1 MPPVS
6 PSAYGDDDLT
16 CLVLKQRLEQFQLWL
31 AAAFDAGSSAESL
44 VAARS
49 DFIDRLLRRLW
60 TFYGFEDI
68 PETALVAVGGYG
80 RGELHP
86 LSDIDVLVLS
96 QRRLTE
102 QQSQRVGEFITLLWD
117 LKLEV
122 GHSVRTLEECLLEGL
137 ADLTVATNLIE
148 SRMICGDV
156 ALFLQMQK
164 HIFSDGFWPSPQFF
178 HAKIN
183 EQQERHQRYHG
194 TSYNLEPDIKSSPGG
209 LRDIHTLLWVA
220 RRHFG
225 ATSLDEM
232 VGFGFLTQAERNEL
246 NECQS
251 FLWRIRFAL
260 HLVLPR
266 YDNRLLFD
274 RQLNVAQLLRYEGE
288 GNEPVERMMKDFY
301 RMTRRVSELNHML
314 LQLFD
319 EAILALDATE
329 KPRPLNDDFQLRGD
343 LIDLRDETLFIR
355 EPQAIM
361 RMFYLMVRNREI
373 KGIYSTTV
381 RQLRH
386 ARRHLKQPLCTI
398 PEARDL
404 FMAILRH
411 PGAVSRA
418 LVPMHRHSVLWAY
431 MPQWGK
437 IVGQM
442 QFDLFHAYTVDEHTI
457 RVLQKLESFAD
468 AQTRPRHPLCVELYP
483 RLPHPELLLL
493 AALFHDIAK
502 GRGGDHSILGAE
514 DVVEF
519 AELHGLNSRETQL
532 VAWLVRCH
540 LLMSVTAQRRDIQDP
555 TVIQQ
560 FSSEVQSETRLRY
573 LVCLTVAD
581 ICATNETLWNS
592 WKQSLL
598 RELYFAT
605 EKQLRRGMQNS
616 PDLRE
621 RVRHHR
627 LQALALLRMDNID
640 EEALHRIWS
649 RCRADYF
656 LHQPIGKDSK
666 QEVGDGAGADDGRA
680 LPDGFVVKGLMAHFR
695 RHRLHALVQHLHV
708 TAKRDQSDDVLG
720 ALAIGTAPQRPAEA
734 DGKAFNAHAATT
746 GNPKVSELMHG
757 NQDTERNQKR
767 HQVPKHADHHPSLSV
782 IDGLKHQQHQAG
794 KHRHRRGQAVDT
806 IQYAAVTG
814 NQMPAVLD
822 ARFAFEHTFGQIAQH
837 RSQRGEHR
845 TGQQRGRHHVQW
857 RVAAEQPGNDRRRQ
871 QPADQ
876 PFPGFTRRDLRCQF
890 MLAEQLAEHVGTGIR
905 APHQQHHVQQPP
917 GAGKRILLV
926 AELAQRQHAP
936 KERHDGQQAE
946 QQAQRARIAPDRG
959 RTGIEQHQQQRRQPP
974 GQRQPQRAAY
984 LRHGLMVSGD
994 TEHHQRQQKTA
1005 QYRQPD
1011 ALRTGGKTGQLA
1023 PLPGC

>member
-1 MPPVS
+1 MSENFPDHEIPVIPPRSVPEQPPS
-6 PSAYGDDDLT
+6 PTGLT
-16 CLVLKQRLEQFQLWL
+16 DEQITCPNLKQCLEAFQLWL
-31 AAAFDAGSSAESL
+31 AEAFNAGESAETL
-44 VAARS
+44 VEARS
-49 DFIDRLLRRLW
+49 LYIDRLLRRLW
-60 TFYGFEDI
+60 TFYGFDDV

-96 QRRLTE
+96 QKRLSDE
-102 QQSQRVGEFITLLWD
+102 QAQRGGELITLLWD

-122 GHSVRTLEECLLEGL
+122 GHSMRTLEECLLEGL

-156 ALFLQMQK
+156 ALFLSMQK
-164 HIFSDGFWPSPQFF
+164 HIFSEGFWPSPDFF
-178 HAKIN
+178 RAKIE
-183 EQQERHQRYHG
+183 EQHERHLRYHG

-232 VGFGFLTQAERNEL
+232 VGFGFLTDTERSEL
-246 NECQS
+246 NACQS

-260 HLVLPR
+260 HLVLTR

-274 RQLNVAQLLRYEGE
+274 RQLSVAQLLQYQGE

-301 RMTRRVSELNHML
+301 RATRRVGELNHML

-329 KPRPLNDDFQLRGD
+329 KPRPLDDEFQLRGN
-343 LIDLRDETLFIR
+343 LIDLRDETLFAR
-355 EPQAIM
+355 KPEAIV
-361 RMFYLMVRNREI
+361 RMFYLMVKTRDI
-373 KGIYSTTV
+373 DGIYSTTL
-381 RQLRH
+381 RRLRH
-386 ARRHLKQPLCTI
+386 ALRDLPTPLCEI
-398 PEARDL
+398 PEAREL

-418 LVPMHRHSVLWAY
+418 LVPMHRHSVLLAY
-431 MPQWGK
+431 MPQWSN

-468 AQTRPRHPLCVELYP
+468 EATRPRHPLCVEIHP
-483 RLPHPELLLL
+483 RLPHPELLLV

-502 GRGGDHSILGAE
+502 GRGGDHSILGAQ
-514 DVVEF
+514 DVMAF
-519 AELHGLNSRETQL
+519 AELHGLNSRESQL

-560 FSSEVQSETRLRY
+560 FTAEVQSETRLRY
-573 LVCLTVAD
+573 LVSLTVAD

-640 EEALHRIWS
+640 EEALHHIWS

-656 LHQPIGKDSK
+656 LRHSPNQLAWHARHLLEHDSTLPLVLVSR
-666 QEVGDGAGADDGRA
+666 QATRGGTEIFIWAPDRPYLFAAVAGELDRRNLSIHDAQIFTNRDGMAMDTFIV
-680 LPDGFVVKGLMAHFR
+680 LEPDGSPLAAD
-695 RHRLHALVQHLHV
+695 RHEAIRQALVQAMTQEYQPPRARRPSPKLRHFSVPTNVNFLPTHTDRRSYLELVALDQPGLLARVGEVFSDLGLSLHGARITTIGERV
-708 TAKRDQSDDVLG
+708 EDLFILADSDRRSLNRETRRKLEQRLTE
-720 ALAIGTAPQRPAEA
+720 AL
-734 DGKAFNAHAATT
+734 
-746 GNPKVSELMHG
+746 NPNDKVS
-757 NQDTERNQKR
+757 
-767 HQVPKHADHHPSLSV
+767 
-782 IDGLKHQQHQAG
+782 
-794 KHRHRRGQAVDT
+794 
-806 IQYAAVTG
+806 
-814 NQMPAVLD
+814 
-822 ARFAFEHTFGQIAQH
+822 
-837 RSQRGEHR
+837 
-845 TGQQRGRHHVQW
+845 
-857 RVAAEQPGNDRRRQ
+857 
-871 QPADQ
+871 
-876 PFPGFTRRDLRCQF
+876 
-890 MLAEQLAEHVGTGIR
+890 
-905 APHQQHHVQQPP
+905 
-917 GAGKRILLV
+917 
-926 AELAQRQHAP
+926 
-936 KERHDGQQAE
+936 
-946 QQAQRARIAPDRG
+946 
-959 RTGIEQHQQQRRQPP
+959 
-974 GQRQPQRAAY
+974 
-984 LRHGLMVSGD
+984 
-994 TEHHQRQQKTA
+994 
-1005 QYRQPD
+1005 
-1011 ALRTGGKTGQLA
+1011 
-1023 PLPGC
+1023 